1 MSISNPISGFMPEAL
16 ESFLMIA
23 YTNGYDRWQN
33 EVLRTSD
40 SSSTIATVVA
50 DSNNNRDREADSLIS
65 SLSSGTAAVPFQ
77 FTSNSQGAK
86 KGEGWSKE
94 GIKLHAALFDKIDE
108 LSLIHI

>member
-23 YTNGYDRWQN
+23 YTNGYDRWRN
-33 EVLRTSD
+33 EVSRTSD

-65 SLSSGTAAVPFQ
+65 SLSSGTAAVPFR

-94 GIKLHAALFDKIDE
+94 GIKLHAALFD